1 MSSITQQQQH
11 QPQFKMQRAST
22 QLSIS
27 LHNNQQ
33 QQQHLMRGNLNK
45 NFGSS
50 HDLKLPEVKTSKNA
64 EKMKEVKKTRAPPPP
79 TAVNQKSNLNRTKVR
94 TEKFLR
100 FFQLKNEFFFL
111 DVSID
116 HVISSI
122 IRSGLLKNER
132 EANDNEPETFW
143 RYINEKFHSKSNLS
157 AAAIYTNASNQVKR
171 ARCREEC
178 RLQNCATPCGYHCC

>member
-143 RYINEKFHSKSNLS
+143 RYIN
-157 AAAIYTNASNQVKR
+157 
-171 ARCREEC
+171 
-178 RLQNCATPCGYHCC
+178 